1 MIILKKLIYTPVSN
15 LWSGFKIM
23 VEIAAL
29 GIIAAFIIFGGLMM
43 LEVVPTF
50 VALGGMAIAIS
61 IAGGLTPQT
70 ILTDVVQDG
79 STRLASA
86 MVAAAFGGTLG
97 VLAEKQGILE
107 DIVKSAAEL
116 GGDSPFVMAIALYT
130 AVVIASTSISGLGA
144 FILMGTIIF
153 PILISVGFPKKI
165 AGAITLLAY
174 GNGVMLNPSNWV
186 FYQEVTGISLDS
198 VIVWALPVAGIAFVV
213 GIIYVFMQVRKP
225 ALNMTLAQ
233 ANQDDFSS
241 STPKYALAAPLIPV
255 ALVIGDVMNVYAA
268 FIVGIVYAAI
278 FSQPGLK
285 GIKNFGDTLRLIT
298 QSFHDGIKQVAPA
311 IALMVV
317 IGWLLKAVFADPISS
332 TMEPL
337 LMQIVPENMILYAGL
352 FSLLA
357 PLALYRGPMNIW
369 GLGSGII
376 GVMAAI
382 GINPQLITTT
392 AISALRVQAPGD
404 PTNTHNAWSAEELE
418 VNVNDITKH
427 ILPYIWVIA
436 AAGVGMSVYLFG
448 M

>member
-1 MIILKKLIYTPVSN
+1 MI
-15 LWSGFKIM
+15 
-23 VEIAAL
+23 EIGAL
-29 GIIAAFIIFGGLMM
+29 GIIAAFIIFGAMM
-43 LEVVPTF
+43 MFEVVPTF
-50 VALGGMAIAIS
+50 IALGGMAIAIS
-61 IAGGLTPQT
+61 IAGGLTPEM

-86 MVAAAFGGTLG
+86 MIAAVFGGTLG

-116 GGDSPFVMAIALYT
+116 GGDSPLVMAVALYT
-130 AVVIASTSISGLGA
+130 AVVIASTSMTGLGA
-144 FILMGTIIF
+144 FILMATIIF
-153 PILISVGFPKKI
+153 PILISVGFPKQI
-165 AGAITLLAY
+165 AGAITLLGF

-213 GIIYVFMQVRKP
+213 GILYVFMQVRKP
-225 ALNMTLAQ
+225 ALNSTLAQ
-233 ANQDDFSS
+233 VDQDDFSS
-241 STPKYALAAPLIPV
+241 STPKYALLAPLIPV
-255 ALVIGDVMNVYAA
+255 ALVIADVMNVYAA
-268 FIVGIVYAAI
+268 FIVGILYAAI
-278 FSQPGLK
+278 FSQPGLE

-317 IGWLLKAVFADPISS
+317 IGWLLKAVFAEPISS
-332 TMEPL
+332 TMQPL
-337 LMQIVPENMILYAGL
+337 LMQIVPENMILYAIM

-376 GVMAAI
+376 GVLAAI

-418 VNVNDITKH
+418 VNVNDITKD

-436 AAGVGMSVYLFG
+436 AAGVVMSVYLFG